1 MEVNNMSDLKQL
13 SQSTIQLQ
21 HDVRL
26 ATKKIDVVGVLQTKT
41 NNTLTKLES
50 TVNEST
56 NKVDAID
63 IQQIN
68 IEKNKL
74 IEKVSDVANQQ
85 KELIDGLNIMIDR
98 TDEIGQAL
106 TTAKVSVLD
115 ELYKQQQTNSTQLNN
130 VSQRLTEA
138 QNNVAKHM
146 SKTTLDNIENAVQL
160 MGQET
165 TTMSKTSENANNR
178 VMHTLDD
185 VQYKLNDLAQ
195 KGSHIEELNDTF
207 TKLMKD
213 MKTLLTSV
221 DDKVCQ
227 ISPMYTGPSEKDIEA
242 SFRELANDDMT
253 HLLEEL
259 RAGYTGSY
267 KFDLGQETNDI
278 DSIENLNNVSNST
291 SNETVR
297 VQAHTIETISKP
309 VTQQPVDN
317 EPVIEQYISNEPVV
331 DESINEPSVTL
342 QSVDELQIQEPI
354 EIILP
359 PDIENNQKH
368 VKVDFEYS
376 QYVKPEKQE
385 PELPKPKKKGFF
397 ARLFGGE

>member
-1 MEVNNMSDLKQL
+1 M
-13 SQSTIQLQ
+13 
-21 HDVRL
+21 
-26 ATKKIDVVGVLQTKT
+26 
-41 NNTLTKLES
+41 TKLES

-85 KELIDGLNIMIDR
+85 KELIDGLNIMINR

-278 DSIENLNNVSNST
+278 DSIENLNNVSNNT

-385 PELPKPKKKGFF
+385 SELPKPKKKGFF

>member
-1 MEVNNMSDLKQL
+1 MNNMSDLKQL

-41 NNTLTKLES
+41 NDTLDKLES
-50 TVNEST
+50 VVNEST
-56 NKVDAID
+56 NKVNAID
-63 IQQIN
+63 IQQMN
-68 IEKNKL
+68 FEKNKL
-74 IEKVSDVANQQ
+74 IDKVSDVTNQQ
-85 KELIDGLNIMIDR
+85 KELIDGLNTMINR
-98 TDEIGQAL
+98 TAELGQTL
-106 TTAKVSVLD
+106 TTAKVTVLD
-115 ELYKQQQTNSTQLNN
+115 ELHRQQQTNHTQMDN

-138 QNNVAKHM
+138 QNNVAQHM

-165 TTMSKTSENANNR
+165 TTMSKTSENVNNR
-178 VMHTLDD
+178 IMHTLDD
-185 VQYKLNDLAQ
+185 VQHKLNDLAQ
-195 KGSHIEELNDTF
+195 KGSRVGELNDTF
-207 TKLMKD
+207 TKLMDD
-213 MKTLLTSV
+213 MKTLLTDV

-267 KFDLGQETNDI
+267 KFDLEHEMDEINSRGNSEH
-278 DSIENLNNVSNST
+278 VSDHT
-291 SNETVR
+291 QNEASP
-297 VQAHTIETISKP
+297 VQSDTIET
-309 VTQQPVDN
+309 VA
-317 EPVIEQYISNEPVV
+317 EPVINQPVVNEPVV
-331 DESINEPSVTL
+331 DEPVSNQPIVEL
-342 QSVDELQIQEPI
+342 QSVDELQIPAPI

-359 PDIENNQKH
+359 PEIENNQKH

-376 QYVKPEKQE
+376 QYVKPEPQQE
-385 PELPKPKKKGFF
+385 PEQEQPKPKKKGFF

>member
-1 MEVNNMSDLKQL
+1 
-13 SQSTIQLQ
+13 
-21 HDVRL
+21 
-26 ATKKIDVVGVLQTKT
+26 
-41 NNTLTKLES
+41 
-50 TVNEST
+50 
-56 NKVDAID
+56 
-63 IQQIN
+63 
-68 IEKNKL
+68 
-74 IEKVSDVANQQ
+74 
-85 KELIDGLNIMIDR
+85 
-98 TDEIGQAL
+98 
-106 TTAKVSVLD
+106 
-115 ELYKQQQTNSTQLNN
+115 
-130 VSQRLTEA
+130 
-138 QNNVAKHM
+138 
-146 SKTTLDNIENAVQL
+146 
-160 MGQET
+160 
-165 TTMSKTSENANNR
+165 
-178 VMHTLDD
+178 MHTLDD

-195 KGSHIEELNDTF
+195 KGSHIEELNNTF

-278 DSIENLNNVSNST
+278 DSIENLNNVSNNT

-317 EPVIEQYISNEPVV
+317 EPVIEQYISNKPVV
-331 DESINEPSVTL
+331 DESINDLVTL

-397 ARLFGGE
+397 SRLFGGE